1 MNPGLARLLLHQA
14 GVATRAQLLG
24 QGLTES
30 RVRAQVRAGRWQ
42 RAGDRCVVTH
52 NHVLT
57 RRQRMWV
64 AVLDPVG
71 PTALA
76 GLSALEVEGFR
87 FFGREAELIHVVVR
101 RGARYHRFPGV
112 TIHESRRFDPCDV
125 QHRDWLPCLPPARS
139 ALDAAAWQPFPRY
152 ACGLLAAAVQQR
164 LCTPAE
170 LSEQLR
176 LVGRIRHKQHLRLAI
191 DDITGGAEALSEL
204 DVADLCR
211 RHALAAPA
219 RQKVRRDPAGRRRY
233 LDCEWE
239 LEDGRVVVLE
249 VDGSHHVEVGHWEAD
264 MKRERAIVVSRRTV
278 LRCTANEARH
288 EQAALAR
295 DLRAAGVPAHLS
307 GGGVARA
314 T

>member
-1 MNPGLARLLLHQA
+1 MNPDLARLLLHQA
-14 GVATRAQLLG
+14 GVATGTQLVG

-30 RVRAQVRAGRWQ
+30 HVRAQARAGRWQ
-42 RAGDRCVVTH
+42 RVGDRCVVIH

-64 AVLDPVG
+64 AVLDPAG

-76 GLSALEVEGFR
+76 GLSALEVAGFR
-87 FFGREAELIHVVVR
+87 FFGRETELIHVLVR
-101 RGARYHRFPGV
+101 RGARYHRFAGV
-112 TIHESRRFDPCDV
+112 TIHESRRFEPSDV
-125 QHRDWLPCLPPARS
+125 QHRDWLPCLPLARS

-152 ACGLLAAAVQQR
+152 ARGLIAAAVQQR
-164 LCTPAE
+164 MCTAAE
-170 LSEQLR
+170 LGEQLQF
-176 LVGRIRHKQHLRLAI
+176 VGRIRHKQHLRLAI

-211 RHALAAPA
+211 RHSLEPPA
-219 RQKVRRDPAGRRRY
+219 RQRVRRDPAGRRRY
-233 LDCEWE
+233 LDCEWD
-239 LEDGRVVVLE
+239 LPDGRIVVLE
-249 VDGSHHVEVGHWEAD
+249 VDGSHHVEVEHWEAD
-264 MKRERAIVVSRRTV
+264 MKRERSVVISRRTV

-288 EQAALAR
+288 EQGSVAR
-295 DLRAAGVPAHLS
+295 DLRAVGVPSHLS